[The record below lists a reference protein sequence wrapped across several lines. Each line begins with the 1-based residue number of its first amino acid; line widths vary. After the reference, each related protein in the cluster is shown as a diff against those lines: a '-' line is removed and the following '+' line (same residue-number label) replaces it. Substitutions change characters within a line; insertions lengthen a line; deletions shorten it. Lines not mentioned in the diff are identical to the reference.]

1 MPDKKKI
8 LLIEDDVEFAE
19 LLSEFLTK
27 NGFDV
32 KHEEDP
38 FLALSRVR
46 IEKFDLVILDLTL
59 PGLDGLEVC
68 VDIVEK
74 SKTPVIISSA
84 RSDINDKVK
93 ALEIGADDYLPKPY
107 DPRELLA
114 RISSLFRRLSEV
126 STVNT
131 AEKDIVMDKPKQM
144 ILLKHN
150 RLILTSGEY
159 EILLYLL
166 EKEGHVVSR
175 QELIDNISVIAKDS
189 GAKSID
195 VIIGRIRSKLGDTP
209 KESKYIH
216 SIRGVGYQL
225 IQ

>member
-1 MPDKKKI
+1 MDMKKI

-19 LLSEFLTK
+19 ILTEYLSK
-27 NGFDV
+27 HDFDV

-38 FLALSRVR
+38 FLALSRVK
-46 IEKFDLVILDLTL
+46 IESFDLVILDLTL
-59 PGLDGLEVC
+59 PGLDGLDVC
-68 VDIVEK
+68 EDIVAK
-74 SKTPVIISSA
+74 THTPVIISSA

-114 RISSLFRRLSEV
+114 RISSLLRRLNEPKEESF
-126 STVNT
+126 
-131 AEKDIVMDKPKQM
+131 EKDIIVDKPKQM
-144 ILLKHN
+144 VLHKGN
-150 RLILTSGEY
+150 RLSLTSGEY
-159 EILLYLL
+159 EILVYLL

-209 KESKYIH
+209 KNSKYIH

-225 IQ
+225 LQ

>member
-1 MPDKKKI
+1 MEDSKKI

-19 LLSEFLTK
+19 ILSEFLIK

-38 FLALSRVR
+38 FLALGRVR
-46 IEKFDLVILDLTL
+46 IETFDLVILDLTL

-68 VDIVEK
+68 KDIIEK
-74 SKTPVIISSA
+74 TEVPVIISSA
-84 RSDINDKVK
+84 RSDINDKIK

-114 RISSLFRRLSEV
+114 RISSLLRRLSESKV
-126 STVNT
+126 EHKK
-131 AEKDIVMDKPKQM
+131 EKDIVIDKPKQM
-144 ILLKHN
+144 ILLNHN
-150 RLILTSGEY
+150 RLTLTSGEY
-159 EILLYLL
+159 EILTYLL

-175 QELIDNISVIAKDS
+175 QELIENISVIAKDS

-195 VIIGRIRSKLGDTP
+195 VIIGRIRNKLGDTP
-209 KESKYIH
+209 KDSKYIH

>member
-1 MPDKKKI
+1 MMKKI

-19 LLSEFLTK
+19 ILTEFLTK
-27 NGFDV
+27 HDFDV

-38 FLALSRVR
+38 FLALGRVK
-46 IEKFDLVILDLTL
+46 IESFDLVILDLTL
-59 PGLDGLEVC
+59 PGLDGLDVC
-68 VDIVEK
+68 ADIV
-74 SKTPVIISSA
+74 SKTHIPVIISSA
-84 RSDINDKVK
+84 RSDIHDKIK

-114 RISSLFRRLSEV
+114 RISSLLRRLNEPKEESH
-126 STVNT
+126 
-131 AEKDIVMDKPKQM
+131 EKDIVVDKPKQM
-144 ILLKHN
+144 ILHKHN
-150 RLILTSGEY
+150 RLTLTSAEY
-159 EILLYLL
+159 EILVYLL

-195 VIIGRIRSKLGDTP
+195 VIIGRIRNKLGDTP
-209 KESKYIH
+209 KNSKYIH

>member
-1 MPDKKKI
+1 VKKI
-8 LLIEDDVEFAE
+8 LLIEDDIEFAQI
-19 LLSEFLTK
+19 LSEFLEQ
-27 NGFDV
+27 NDFQV
-32 KHEEDP
+32 FHEEDP
-38 FLALSRVR
+38 FLALSRAK
-46 IEKFDLVILDLTL
+46 IDPFDLVILDLTL

-68 VDIVEK
+68 ADLVEK
-74 SKTPVIISSA
+74 TNLPVIISSA

-93 ALEIGADDYLPKPY
+93 ALELGADDYLPKPY

-114 RISSLFRRLSEV
+114 RISSLFRRLADQKEPSFEKAI
-126 STVNT
+126 T
-131 AEKDIVMDKPKQM
+131 ADKPKQL
-144 ILLKHN
+144 IYLHKN
-150 RLILTSGEY
+150 RISLTTAEY

-175 QELIDNISVIAKDS
+175 QELIENISSIDSES

-195 VIIGRIRSKLGDTP
+195 VIVGRIRNKLGDTP
-209 KESKYIH
+209 KASKYIH

>member
-1 MPDKKKI
+1 MKKI

-19 LLSEFLTK
+19 ILTEFLTK
-27 NGFDV
+27 HDFDV

-38 FLALSRVR
+38 FLALGRVK
-46 IEKFDLVILDLTL
+46 IESFDLVILDLTL

-68 VDIVEK
+68 ADIV
-74 SKTPVIISSA
+74 SKTHIPVIISSA

-114 RISSLFRRLSEV
+114 RISSLLRRLSDSKED
-126 STVNT
+126 SF
-131 AEKDIVMDKPKQM
+131 EKDIIVDKPKQM
-144 ILLKHN
+144 ILHKHD
-150 RLILTSGEY
+150 RLTLTSGEY

-195 VIIGRIRSKLGDTP
+195 VIIGRIRNKLGDTP

>member
-1 MPDKKKI
+1 MSNQKKI

-19 LLSEFLTK
+19 ILTEFLTK
-27 NGFDV
+27 HDFDV

-38 FLALSRVR
+38 FLALGRVK
-46 IEKFDLVILDLTL
+46 IENFDLVILDLTL

-68 VDIVEK
+68 AEIVEK
-74 SKTPVIISSA
+74 THIPVIISSA

-93 ALEIGADDYLPKPY
+93 ALELGADDYLPKPY

-114 RISSLFRRLSEV
+114 RVSSLLRRLNEPKEESF
-126 STVNT
+126 
-131 AEKDIVMDKPKQM
+131 EKDIVIDKPKQM
-144 ILLKHN
+144 ILLHNN
-150 RLILTSGEY
+150 RLMLTSGEY
-159 EILLYLL
+159 EILVYLL

-195 VIIGRIRSKLGDTP
+195 VIIGRIRNKLGDTP
-209 KESKYIH
+209 KNSKYIH

>member
-1 MPDKKKI
+1 MKRI
-8 LLIEDDVEFAE
+8 LLIEDDVEFAQI
-19 LLSEFLTK
+19 LTEFLQQHA
-27 NGFDV
+27 FEV
-32 KHEEDP
+32 FHEEDP
-38 FLALSRVR
+38 FLAVSRAK
-46 IEKFDLVILDLTL
+46 IDPFDLVILDLTL

-68 VDIVEK
+68 ADIVA
-74 SKTPVIISSA
+74 KTKVPIIISSA
-84 RSDINDKVK
+84 RSDISDKIK
-93 ALEIGADDYLPKPY
+93 ALELGADDYLPKPY

-114 RISSLFRRLSEV
+114 RISSLFRRLADQKHASI
-126 STVNT
+126 
-131 AEKDIVMDKPKQM
+131 EKDIIVDKPKQL
-144 ILLKHN
+144 IFLNKN
-150 RLILTSGEY
+150 RLTLTTAEY

-175 QELIDNISVIAKDS
+175 QELIENIPSIAKES

-195 VIIGRIRSKLGDTP
+195 VIVGRIRHKLGDSP

>member
-1 MPDKKKI
+1 MKKI

-19 LLSEFLTK
+19 ILTEFLVRHE
-27 NGFDV
+27 FEV
-32 KHEEDP
+32 QHEEDP
-38 FLALSRVR
+38 FLALSRVK
-46 IEKFDLVILDLTL
+46 IESFDLVILDLTL

-68 VDIVEK
+68 EEIVNQTH
-74 SKTPVIISSA
+74 TPVIISSA
-84 RSDINDKVK
+84 RSDVNDKIK
-93 ALEIGADDYLPKPY
+93 ALELGADDYLPKPY

-114 RISSLFRRLSEV
+114 RIASLLRRLSEP
-126 STVNT
+126 STKSV
-131 AEKDIVMDKPKQM
+131 EKDMVVDRPKQM
-144 ILLKHN
+144 ITLNKN
-150 RLILTSGEY
+150 RLTLTSAEF
-159 EILLYLL
+159 EILAYLL

-195 VIIGRIRSKLGDTP
+195 VIIGRIRQKIGDSP
-209 KESKYIH
+209 KEPKYIH